1 LNTAAFLGLYG
12 LAFVLFVVWLLRHR
26 DAADAALPAF
36 GRRQLLGWLAIG
48 IALRLPLLW
57 DTGFHYDTGT
67 YKAWALAASN
77 PEDPLNLYKEGY
89 FADYPPFYMYVL
101 GLLGAI
107 ARLLDWGT
115 STHFTA
121 LVKLPALLCDAASSL
136 LLLRE
141 LRRELGERRGWTLA
155 SLYWFNPALIFT
167 GALWGQTEAL
177 LCLMI
182 VGGWL
187 AWRSGHIKLAAVI
200 FAAAVAFKPQGA
212 LYAGVFGIAVILG
225 GDRRQIAAAA
235 LTGIATYALIVLK
248 FAWSR
253 PWDWLPSLYLSTA
266 STYDYITVN
275 AYNLWALLGWNWEKE
290 AGSALGLPMQTW
302 ALIDAAVLITAT
314 AIWLGR
320 RLRKT
325 TAPQARGELTAW
337 AFVLATVAFFMIAP
351 RMHERYILMALPT
364 LLLIGP
370 PRLRLPLFLAWT
382 GAALANIAY
391 VYHWY
396 VDLGAIAPRDTA
408 FIRVSAAVNVVLAL
422 LTVLWWQLPD
432 WPQRLAVR
440 LPPLPRLPDFAA
452 AGAASRP
459 RSAWSLHHG
468 SMVGGFVVAALLIG
482 LYRVG
487 VSEYPVTGIS
497 SSGFTLEYRYDTPV
511 VATHALVYAGEKAPG
526 DTPAKLRLERYED
539 RRWVEVIAERELN
552 DFYRLYEIRL
562 DNPGPSTRYRWHTSG
577 KEWTLNELGLLDSAG
592 APLVPQTMRPP
603 PDQPDAGFHMLA
615 DEPATWQRDLGYRA
629 STYFDEIYHG
639 RTGYEFLH
647 RLPIYETTHPPLGKW
662 LISFG
667 IDAFGMTPTGWRFA
681 GVLSS
686 ALTVGA
692 LAWAGWLFAGSLTAM
707 LVTGALGLFEFSR
720 FTIGRYATIDSF
732 LGLFLLLCVC
742 CLWRQFGLRRHDDW
756 RDGWTLSPD
765 LVAAGVFLGAAIAVK
780 WSALYGGIGVFLF
793 FLFSAGSGLLRDGA
807 RRWRR
812 LGPRVLGA
820 AVAFG
825 LAPLIV
831 YIYSYTPF
839 LRSLDHAPT
848 LLSVDGLREILKS
861 QRDILDYHAKLTST
875 HPFSSPFW
883 TWPLNLKPLWI
894 FTGETQPRTAI
905 SILGN
910 PLIWWGGLVALLI
923 AVWQNLRRVRA
934 DELLLFGAIA
944 SLYLPWAL
952 VERATFNYHYYPA
965 ALVLIVLLGKRLVE
979 WSGHARLRQLPG
991 IAVLLAGLL
1000 FVWFYPTISGHPA
1013 PDAWFKSLRWLP
1025 TWWML

>member
-325 TAPQARGELTAW
+325 TAPQARGE
-337 AFVLATVAFFMIAP
+337 
-351 RMHERYILMALPT
+351 RR
-364 LLLIGP
+364 
-370 PRLRLPLFLAWT
+370 
-382 GAALANIAY
+382 
-391 VYHWY
+391 
-396 VDLGAIAPRDTA
+396 
-408 FIRVSAAVNVVLAL
+408 
-422 LTVLWWQLPD
+422 
-432 WPQRLAVR
+432 
-440 LPPLPRLPDFAA
+440 
-452 AGAASRP
+452 SR
-459 RSAWSLHHG
+459 
-468 SMVGGFVVAALLIG
+468 
-482 LYRVG
+482 
-487 VSEYPVTGIS
+487 S
-497 SSGFTLEYRYDTPV
+497 S
-511 VATHALVYAGEKAPG
+511 
-526 DTPAKLRLERYED
+526 
-539 RRWVEVIAERELN
+539 
-552 DFYRLYEIRL
+552 
-562 DNPGPSTRYRWHTSG
+562 
-577 KEWTLNELGLLDSAG
+577 
-592 APLVPQTMRPP
+592 
-603 PDQPDAGFHMLA
+603 
-615 DEPATWQRDLGYRA
+615 
-629 STYFDEIYHG
+629 
-639 RTGYEFLH
+639 
-647 RLPIYETTHPPLGKW
+647 
-662 LISFG
+662 
-667 IDAFGMTPTGWRFA
+667 
-681 GVLSS
+681 
-686 ALTVGA
+686 
-692 LAWAGWLFAGSLTAM
+692 
-707 LVTGALGLFEFSR
+707 
-720 FTIGRYATIDSF
+720 
-732 LGLFLLLCVC
+732 
-742 CLWRQFGLRRHDDW
+742 
-756 RDGWTLSPD
+756 
-765 LVAAGVFLGAAIAVK
+765 
-780 WSALYGGIGVFLF
+780 
-793 FLFSAGSGLLRDGA
+793 
-807 RRWRR
+807 
-812 LGPRVLGA
+812 
-820 AVAFG
+820 
-825 LAPLIV
+825 
-831 YIYSYTPF
+831 
-839 LRSLDHAPT
+839 
-848 LLSVDGLREILKS
+848 
-861 QRDILDYHAKLTST
+861 
-875 HPFSSPFW
+875 
-883 TWPLNLKPLWI
+883 
-894 FTGETQPRTAI
+894 
-905 SILGN
+905 
-910 PLIWWGGLVALLI
+910 
-923 AVWQNLRRVRA
+923 
-934 DELLLFGAIA
+934 
-944 SLYLPWAL
+944 
-952 VERATFNYHYYPA
+952 
-965 ALVLIVLLGKRLVE
+965 
-979 WSGHARLRQLPG
+979 
-991 IAVLLAGLL
+991 
-1000 FVWFYPTISGHPA
+1000 
-1013 PDAWFKSLRWLP
+1013 
-1025 TWWML
+1025 